1 MTSRL
6 IYQDRELEIR
16 VPTELDAPLHFEAIQ
31 ASLAEI
37 SAWESWCAADYSLDD
52 SRAYL
57 IESYVKRQRGLEYRF
72 CLFDVASGKI
82 IGSIALNRIVQEYK
96 TANIGYWIRSDF
108 TGRSLA
114 VTAVKAIARFAFQ
127 ELGLTRLEIV
137 ALARNVRSRRVAE
150 KSGAVD
156 EGCHRNRLY
165 YQDVPEDAWVYSLI
179 PGDLPPRLV
188 STLTPL

>member
-6 IYQDRELEIR
+6 IYRDENLEIR
-16 VPTELDAPLHFEAIQ
+16 VPTELEAPLHFEAIQ
-31 ASLAEI
+31 ASVNEI
-37 SAWESWCAADYSLDD
+37 AAWESWCDAGYSLED
-52 SRAYL
+52 SRTYL

-72 CLFDVASGKI
+72 CLFDLTTGKI
-82 IGSIALNRIVQEYK
+82 IGSIALNRIVPEYK

-114 VTAVKAIARFAFQ
+114 VTAVKAISRFAFQ

-137 ALARNVRSRRVAE
+137 AMAKNLRSRRVAE

-165 YQDVPEDAWVYSLI
+165 YQGIPEDAWVYSLI
-179 PGDLPPRLV
+179 PGDMPQKIF
-188 STLTPL
+188 TP